1 MPSYNKS
8 RLAAPR
14 KIFLGIFAS
23 VALLISAATLSPVSA
38 QMRSDS
44 GLGDQWRVNSIARLM
59 AGLPP
64 MHPAHVDIARTDSWK
79 AHATAMQASW
89 KKVNG
94 ERISAIATWRDAAIS
109 NPKEC
114 PVGKTLLYPFAGP
127 DFFNAWWMFPGC
139 ETFVLFGLEHIGE
152 VPNIEKMNKRSV
164 DRLMSDVRAAT
175 SDFFDRNYFI
185 TENMSRQLHTGYL
198 RGVVPLVMISMA
210 VSGLDILRI
219 VPNNIAP
226 GPRTGGGR
234 SLRALRGV
242 TIEFTV
248 PGSGVVRRVHYFSG
262 DATDSGLSRYPEFL
276 NFIRKQAPT
285 TTFLKSA
292 SYLLHSKEFSAVRDT
307 ILDVSGFLVQD
318 DSGMPYGQLTA
329 RNWQVKLYGRYD
341 TPIPPFQSA
350 FQPALA
356 KAYAEQKPDKLPFT
370 FGYQFHDYRDER
382 SNVMVARGPAVDR
395 VAAGDAN
402 RGMSL
407 RSSGKLDR

>member
-14 KIFLGIFAS
+14 KSFLGILAS
-23 VALLISAATLSPVSA
+23 VVFLISCAAVSPVSA

-64 MHPAHVDIARTDSWK
+64 MHPAHLDIARTDSWK
-79 AHATAMQASW
+79 AHAAAMQAAW
-89 KKVNG
+89 KKVNA
-94 ERISAIATWRDAAIS
+94 ERISAMAAWRDTAIS
-109 NPKEC
+109 NGKEC
-114 PVGKTLLYPFAGP
+114 PVGKALLYPFAGP

-139 ETFVLFGLEHIGE
+139 ETFVMFGLEHIGD
-152 VPNIEKMNKRSV
+152 VPNIEKMSKRSV
-164 DRLMSDVRAAT
+164 DRLMNDVRAAT

-185 TENMSRQLHTGYL
+185 TENMTRQLHTAQL

-226 GPRTGGGR
+226 SGPRTSGK

-242 TIEFTV
+242 TIEFRV
-248 PGSGVVRRVHYFSG
+248 PGSSVVRKVHYFSG
-262 DATDSGLSRYPEFL
+262 DATDGGLTRYPEFL
-276 NFIRKQAPT
+276 NFIRQQAPT

-292 SYLLHSKEFSAVRDT
+292 SYLLHSKEFSAVRDA
-307 ILDVSGFLVQD
+307 ILDVSGVLVQD
-318 DSGMPYGQLTA
+318 DSGMPFGQLTA
-329 RNWQVKLYGRYD
+329 RNWQVRLYGRYD
-341 TPIPPFQSA
+341 VPIPPFQYA
-350 FQPALA
+350 YQPALA

-382 SNVMVARGPAVDR
+382 SNVMVARGPVVEQRAG
-395 VAAGDAN
+395 GDAN